1 MSTTKIYD
9 ELLEQ
14 VAGELDELESKVL
27 DALISAPAGISRSH
41 LIHKIF
47 DAWVAPEEL
56 ANNTYDRKIRLAV
69 KSMRKKRLPI
79 FSSSGEAGYRLSED
93 PNEMEEM
100 AREFDSRA
108 EECTASAKH
117 VRTFQKPLTLAIRE
131 FRQTHK
137 IVSQERLL

>member
-1 MSTTKIYD
+1 MTTTALYD
-9 ELLEQ
+9 ELLTQ
-14 VAGELDELESKVL
+14 VTGELDELESKVL
-27 DALISAPAGISRSH
+27 DALMAAPAGISRSH
-41 LIHKIF
+41 LIHKVY

-79 FSSSGEAGYRLSED
+79 FSSSGEAGYRLSEE

-108 EECTASAKH
+108 EECKASAEH
-117 VRTFQKPLTLAIRE
+117 VRKFQKPLALAIRE
-131 FRQTHK
+131 YRKTNK